1 MKKINI
7 KTEFI
12 TLGQL
17 LKLLDI
23 VSSGGEAKFYIKE
36 HKIFVNGTLEDRRGR
51 KLRKGDLVVLSDL
64 KILIDDQN
72 DDSKH

>member
-1 MKKINI
+1 MRIINI

-17 LKLLDI
+17 LKILDI
-23 VSSGGEAKFYIKE
+23 VSSGGEAKFYVKT
-36 HKIFVNGTLEDRRGR
+36 HKILVNNAPEDRRGR
-51 KLRKGDLVVLSDL
+51 KLRKGDLVVFPDL

-72 DDSKH
+72 DDTKH